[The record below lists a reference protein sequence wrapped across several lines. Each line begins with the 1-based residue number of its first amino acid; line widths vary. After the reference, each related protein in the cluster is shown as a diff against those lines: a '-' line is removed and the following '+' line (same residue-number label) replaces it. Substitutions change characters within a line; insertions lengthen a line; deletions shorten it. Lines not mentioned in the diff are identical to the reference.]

1 VSVPARPAAPDTD
14 PVRRSAPPAPSD
26 RGQSRRLVV
35 GAALVDDLD
44 RPHHLLAARRTAPV
58 DLAGFWEFPGGK
70 VEPGE
75 TPEQALHRE
84 LDEELGVRVALGGE
98 VGPGEGAEV
107 DPDHGPVWPLG
118 SSLALRLWL
127 ARPIDLA
134 PPELPVPRQ
143 DHDRLRWLDAATL
156 LDVAWLP
163 ADAAAVGALAD
174 LMGPSLR
181 HTGIP

>member
-1 VSVPARPAAPDTD
+1 MTSPA
-14 PVRRSAPPAPSD
+14 
-26 RGQSRRLVV
+26 RRLVV
-35 GAALVDDLD
+35 GAAVVDQLE
-44 RPHHLLAARRTAPV
+44 RPGVLLAARRTAPV

-70 VEPGE
+70 VDPGE

-84 LDEELGVRVALGGE
+84 LDEELGVRVVLGH
-98 VGPGEGAEV
+98 EV
-107 DPDHGPVWPLG
+107 DPGAAGETDPVHGRVWPLG
-118 SSLALRLWL
+118 SSLVLRLWL
-127 ARPIDLA
+127 AELVGVSPPDL
-134 PPELPVPRQ
+134 PEPLQ
-143 DHDRLRWLDAATL
+143 DHDRLRWLDASSL

>member
-1 VSVPARPAAPDTD
+1 MTGTP
-14 PVRRSAPPAPSD
+14 
-26 RGQSRRLVV
+26 RRLVV

-44 RPHHLLAARRTAPV
+44 RPSQLLAARRTAPV

-75 TPEQALHRE
+75 TPEQALRRE
-84 LDEELGVRVALGGE
+84 LVEELGVRVELGGE
-98 VGPGEGAEV
+98 VGSGAAADV

-127 ARPIDLA
+127 ARPVGLA

-143 DHDRLRWLDAATL
+143 DHDRLRWLDATTI

-174 LMGPSLR
+174 LMGPCLR

>member
-1 VSVPARPAAPDTD
+1 MTSPEP
-14 PVRRSAPPAPSD
+14 
-26 RGQSRRLVV
+26 RRLVV

-44 RPHHLLAARRTAPV
+44 APAWLLAARRSAPAQ
-58 DLAGFWEFPGGK
+58 LAGFWEFPGGK

-84 LDEELGVRVALGGE
+84 LDEELGLRVELGRE
-98 VGPGEGAEV
+98 VEPDGVAVE

-118 SSLALRLWL
+118 ATLGLRLWL
-127 ARPIDLA
+127 ARPAGLLPPDL
-134 PPELPVPRQ
+134 PEPRQ
-143 DHDRLRWLDAATL
+143 DHDRVRWLEASTL

-174 LMGPSLR
+174 LMGLSLR
-181 HTGIP
+181 HTGTP